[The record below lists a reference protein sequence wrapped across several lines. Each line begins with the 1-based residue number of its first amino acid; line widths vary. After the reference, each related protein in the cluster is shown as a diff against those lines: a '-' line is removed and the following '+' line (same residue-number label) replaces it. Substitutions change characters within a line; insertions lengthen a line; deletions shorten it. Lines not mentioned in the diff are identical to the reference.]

1 MTNKRFIVTN
11 HEYFNT
17 GGSIMVSIFA
27 VYDTTDNATRWVIA
41 NDEGF
46 NWQTADTVSNSDFTL
61 DCDEL
66 IDKVVLGSWSWEA
79 LTSEPAPLDHQFTED
94 EFELFKY
101 CEYEFYKKD
110 CKYFG
115 RRVRVSADR
124 LPNNLYVQLTSGCV
138 DWHNDHGEDFLTDGE
153 NVYVSQA
160 YLEYRQAKN
169 DMELQLVDDFKKWLD
184 IASYEPESLGEYI
197 TVAVAG
203 NSVKIPMHA
212 DTYDKLDTFL
222 KNVIEEW

>member
-17 GGSIMVSIFA
+17 GGNIMVSIFA

-66 IDKVVLGSWSWEA
+66 TDKVVLGSWTWEA

-115 RRVRVSADR
+115 RRVQVSADR
-124 LPNNLYVQLTSGCV
+124 LPNELYGLIDSESLA
-138 DWHNDHGEDFLTDGE
+138 WHNKTGESFLTDGY
-153 NVYVSQA
+153 NVYMSDAYIDYCTEMHERDKQA
-160 YLEYRQAKN
+160 VE
-169 DMELQLVDDFKKWLD
+169 EFVDWLT
-184 IASYEPESLGEYI
+184 AMTYEPESLGEYI

-212 DTYDKLDTFL
+212 DSYDLLDTFL
-222 KNVIEEW
+222 KKVIEEW